1 VVVVILVVISY
12 AACFICVGVVEN
24 ILDQVYFQNRSFQKI
39 KQNPRYFL
47 EAPVVPYQLVD

>member
-24 ILDQVYFQNRSFQKI
+24 ILDQVYFLKSLMSENKTESKI
-39 KQNPRYFL
+39 FS
-47 EAPVVPYQLVD
+47 